1 MIQSNDDA
9 LQIKELLRIRDEK
22 VQVRLEYKNS
32 AKNSYK
38 FYQLTVLPPNHSIGE
53 KNFKLVARWGR
64 IGTDGQRQVKLEGS
78 KEACLNNLNFLVRE
92 KTTKGYV
99 RISG

>member
-1 MIQSNDDA
+1 MIQSDDDT
-9 LQIKELLRIRDEK
+9 LQIKELLKIRDEK
-22 VQVRLEYKNS
+22 VQVRLEYKSS
-32 AKNSYK
+32 AENSYK

-53 KNFKLVARWGR
+53 KAFRLVARWGR
-64 IGTDGQRQVKLEGS
+64 IGTDGQSQVKVEGS
-78 KEACLNNLNFLVRE
+78 KETCLNNLDFIVRE